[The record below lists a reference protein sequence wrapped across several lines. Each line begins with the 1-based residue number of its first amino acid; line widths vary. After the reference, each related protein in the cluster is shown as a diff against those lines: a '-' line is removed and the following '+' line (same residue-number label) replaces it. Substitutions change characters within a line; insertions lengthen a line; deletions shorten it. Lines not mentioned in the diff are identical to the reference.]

1 MLDRSGDREE
11 LFCSAGDC
19 LDGAVAY
26 GQVTVEVGAAADA
39 TPGEERLT
47 FSLPLCHMHARLL
60 GFDTTIVAFSNG
72 LHDDGVVL
80 SRQGA
85 TSQPERARL
94 GGQRPDDEHVEGDDG
109 E

>member
-1 MLDRSGDREE
+1 
-11 LFCSAGDC
+11 
-19 LDGAVAY
+19 
-26 GQVTVEVGAAADA
+26 
-39 TPGEERLT
+39 
-47 FSLPLCHMHARLL
+47 MHARLL
-60 GFDTTIVAFSNG
+60 GFDSTIVAFSNG

-80 SRQGA
+80 SRRGA